1 MKRMVGLIGVCLC
14 CLVAMAQSELAK
26 VYTDKDCYL
35 AGENLW
41 IKITLDDSLYTDNL
55 LSRVA
60 YVEIND
66 TKQMHAQGKV
76 LLEDGS
82 GWACIRLPH
91 TMHSGI
97 YQLTA
102 YTRYMRNLKT
112 SVFPRKHIAVL
123 NARMMNVEDKLVVND
138 STIAIPAWFE
148 EADGKLTTDKSQ
160 YECRSKVKVSWP
172 TEYVNARE
180 LVLSVWRKD
189 CKVVLPPIEN
199 NLSAHHEIDSVWL
212 PEIEGHIVEGRAE
225 GVCQS
230 AQLSCVGKTVHVFD
244 GMSDGS
250 GRFTFYTSDVEG
262 QQDMVLSAENESG
275 ESSRIVP
282 LSPFVELLPEQ
293 LPVLY
298 GWFEKKSMEDRNVSL
313 QLQQSLPSVK
323 VVKEMEEILYGQQP
337 TFSFDLDEYTRFS
350 SIRETIIEFISGV
363 GISTQNGNERVRM
376 MNEQNQM
383 FGSLP
388 VLLLIDG
395 VPFSN
400 HSVVL
405 DYNAR
410 LVQHIHQYRG
420 NYVFGKDVYG
430 GILSLVT
437 YQGTLPSVRI
447 TDNMQMVSYE
457 FPQNRPSF
465 VMPSYDDVEARQSRM
480 PDYRHTL
487 YWNPNLKGKSEAE
500 FYTSDMEGIYVIA
513 LQGVDAEGKSFAVSG
528 EMEVVGK

>member
-14 CLVAMAQSELAK
+14 CLVAMAQAELAR

-41 IKITLDDSLYTDNL
+41 IKVTLDDSLYTDNL

-76 LLEDGS
+76 LLDDGS
-82 GWACIRLPH
+82 GWACIHLPH
-91 TMHSGI
+91 TMHSGV

-102 YTRYMRNLKT
+102 YTRYMRNLDA
-112 SVFPRKHIAVL
+112 SAFPRKHIAVL

-138 STIAIPAWFE
+138 STIAIPSWIEDAE
-148 EADGKLTTDKSQ
+148 GKLTTDKNQ
-160 YECRSKVKVSWP
+160 YERRSKVKVSWP
-172 TEYVNARE
+172 AEYVNARE

-189 CKVVLPPIEN
+189 CKVVLPPVEN
-199 NLSAHHEIDSVWL
+199 NRFARHEMDSVWL
-212 PEIEGHIVEGRAE
+212 PEIEGHIVEGKAE
-225 GVCQS
+225 GACQS

-244 GMSDGS
+244 GVSDGT

-262 QQDMVLSAENESG
+262 QQDMVLLAENKSG

-282 LSPFVELLPEQ
+282 LSPFVGILPEQ

-298 GWFEKKSMEDRNVSL
+298 GWFDKKAMEDRNVSL
-313 QLQQSLPSVK
+313 QLQQSLPSVR

-337 TFSFDLDEYTRFS
+337 TFSFNLDEYTRFS
-350 SIRETIIEFISGV
+350 TIRETIIEFISGV
-363 GISTQNGNERVRM
+363 GIDSQNGRERVRM
-376 MNEQNQM
+376 MQEQNQM
-383 FGSLP
+383 YGSLP

-395 VPFSN
+395 IPFDK

-410 LVQHIHQYRG
+410 LVHHIHQYRG

-430 GILSLVT
+430 GILSLIT

-465 VMPSYDDVEARQSRM
+465 VVPSYENVKVLQSRM

-487 YWNPNLKGKSEAE
+487 YWNPSVEGKTGVE
-500 FYTSDMEGIYVIA
+500 FYTSDMEGVYVVT
-513 LQGVDAEGKSFAVSG
+513 LQGMDAEGRAFVISN
-528 EMEVVGK
+528 EMEVRDK

>member
-14 CLVAMAQSELAK
+14 CLVAMAQAELVR
-26 VYTDKDCYL
+26 VYTDKNCYL

-41 IKITLDDSLYTDNL
+41 IKITLNDSLYTDNL

-66 TKQMHAQGKV
+66 TKQMHAQGKA
-76 LLEDGS
+76 LLKDGS

-91 TMHSGI
+91 TMHSGV

-102 YTRYMRNLKT
+102 YTRYMRNLDV
-112 SVFPRKHIAVL
+112 SAFPRKHIAVL
-123 NARMMNVEDKLVVND
+123 NARMMNVEDRLVVND
-138 STIAIPAWFE
+138 STIDIPAWIGKT
-148 EADGKLTTDKSQ
+148 DGRLTTDKNQ

-172 TEYVNARE
+172 TEYINARE

-189 CKVVLPPIEN
+189 CKVVLPPIEK
-199 NLSAHHEIDSVWL
+199 NLSAHHEMDTVWL
-212 PEIEGHIVEGRAE
+212 PEVEGHIVEGKAGGTCE
-225 GVCQS
+225 S

-244 GMSDGS
+244 GMDDGN
-250 GRFTFYTSDVEG
+250 GRFSFFTSDVEG
-262 QQDMVLSAENESG
+262 QQDMVLSAQCESG
-275 ESSRIVP
+275 VSARIVP
-282 LSPFVELLPEQ
+282 LSPFAGLLPEQ

-298 GWFEKKSMEDRNVSL
+298 GWFDKKAMEERNVSL

-323 VVKEMEEILYGQQP
+323 VVKEMDEILYSQQP
-337 TFSFDLDEYTRFS
+337 TFSFNLDEYTRFN

-363 GISTQNGNERVRM
+363 GIGSQNGKERVRM
-376 MNEQNQM
+376 MQEQNQM
-383 FGSLP
+383 YGSLP

-395 VPFSN
+395 VPFDN

-410 LVQHIHQYRG
+410 LVHYIHQYRG
-420 NYVFGKDVYG
+420 NYTFGKEVYG

-447 TDNMQMVSYE
+447 TENMQMISYE
-457 FPQNRPSF
+457 FPQDCPSF
-465 VMPSYDDVEARQSRM
+465 VIPSYENVKVRQSRM

-487 YWNPNLKGKSEAE
+487 YWNPSVEGKTGAE
-500 FYTSDMEGIYVIA
+500 FFTSDLEGVFVIT
-513 LQGVDAEGKSFAVSG
+513 LQGVDDEGKEFELCQEFEVSNH
-528 EMEVVGK
+528 

>member
-1 MKRMVGLIGVCLC
+1 
-14 CLVAMAQSELAK
+14 
-26 VYTDKDCYL
+26 
-35 AGENLW
+35 
-41 IKITLDDSLYTDNL
+41 
-55 LSRVA
+55 
-60 YVEIND
+60 
-66 TKQMHAQGKV
+66 
-76 LLEDGS
+76 
-82 GWACIRLPH
+82 
-91 TMHSGI
+91 
-97 YQLTA
+97 
-102 YTRYMRNLKT
+102 
-112 SVFPRKHIAVL
+112 
-123 NARMMNVEDKLVVND
+123 
-138 STIAIPAWFE
+138 
-148 EADGKLTTDKSQ
+148 
-160 YECRSKVKVSWP
+160 
-172 TEYVNARE
+172 
-180 LVLSVWRKD
+180 
-189 CKVVLPPIEN
+189 
-199 NLSAHHEIDSVWL
+199 
-212 PEIEGHIVEGRAE
+212 
-225 GVCQS
+225 
-230 AQLSCVGKTVHVFD
+230 
-244 GMSDGS
+244 
-250 GRFTFYTSDVEG
+250 
-262 QQDMVLSAENESG
+262 
-275 ESSRIVP
+275 
-282 LSPFVELLPEQ
+282 
-293 LPVLY
+293 
-298 GWFEKKSMEDRNVSL
+298 
-313 QLQQSLPSVK
+313 
-323 VVKEMEEILYGQQP
+323 MEEILYGQQP

-465 VMPSYDDVEARQSRM
+465 VMPSYDDVEASQSRM